1 VSISKPQVRRNVLKV
16 VELDRANTRRKRMT
30 NYWRK
35 IGIPYAAATIA
46 VALITALIAV
56 LHADRHASNISM
68 LYLLVVTVA
77 ALLLG
82 RGASIYCSILSFLAF
97 DWFFVE
103 PRHQL
108 TVSSFSEWLALCMF
122 LLTAIIIGQL
132 TALLRKR
139 MEEAQKSRNETAALA
154 EASWAVASDIDRDRV
169 LMKLLET
176 ILKVSAADAVSMCL
190 HPNELDET
198 VWIQSNCP
206 IQESDL
212 SKEAIS
218 HVLVRGQSIGW
229 DDSPHWKK
237 AFGDLKKSELIYLPI
252 TLNNEIF
259 GVICMRL
266 KPGAH
271 LEDSEKN
278 IINSVVNHAGVVL
291 HRDKLL
297 QIQTQAKAL
306 SEVDRLKTAL
316 LSMVSHDFRSPLTS
330 IKASVGSM
338 LQKNSSIDA
347 ETQTQLL
354 QGVDQE
360 ADRLNKMVG
369 NILDLSRLEADAWT
383 PKTELTTV
391 TELVGSV
398 LDSFGEEENKRIKVD
413 IADRDKEFSLD
424 SVQMTQVLRNL
435 IENALKYSKD
445 EVTVKFYNGNNMMNI
460 DVIDRGP
467 GLPRGEEKE
476 IFKPFHRSRS
486 LQESSTPGMGVGLA
500 VCKGLVEAHKGTI
513 TAANQNGGG
522 AVFHISLPQDN
533 GDKKGQ

>member
-1 VSISKPQVRRNVLKV
+1 
-16 VELDRANTRRKRMT
+16 MT

-35 IGIPYAAATIA
+35 IGIPYSAATIA
-46 VALITALIAV
+46 VAVTTALITV
-56 LHADRHASNISM
+56 VHADQHASNVSM
-68 LYLLVVTVA
+68 LYLLIVTVA

-82 RGASIYCSILSFLAF
+82 RGAAIYCSILSFLAF

-108 TVSSFSEWLALCMF
+108 TVQSFSEWLALCMF
-122 LLTAIIIGQL
+122 LLTATIIGQL
-132 TALLRKR
+132 TALLRRR
-139 MEEAQKSRNETAALA
+139 MEEAQKSRNETSALA

-169 LMKLLET
+169 LRKLMET
-176 ILKVSAADAVSMCL
+176 ITKVSSAEAVSLCL
-190 HPNELDET
+190 HPDVKDEP
-198 VWIQSNCP
+198 VWIHSNSP
-206 IQESDL
+206 IKESEL
-212 SKEAIS
+212 SKEAIT
-218 HVLVRGQSIGW
+218 LAMVRGQSIGW

-237 AFGDLKKSELIYLPI
+237 AFGDLNKSDLIYLPI
-252 TLNNEIF
+252 TLNNETF
-259 GVICMRL
+259 GVICVRL

-271 LEDSEKN
+271 LEVSEKN
-278 IINSVVNHAGVVL
+278 IINSVLNHAGVVL

-338 LQKNSSIDA
+338 LQANSTIDA
-347 ETQTQLL
+347 ETQKQLL

-369 NILDLSRLEADAWT
+369 NILDLSRLEADAWA
-383 PKTELTTV
+383 PKKELTTV

-398 LDSFGEEENKRIKVD
+398 LDSFGEEENRRIKLD
-413 IADRDKEFSLD
+413 IADRNKEFSLD
-424 SVQMTQVLRNL
+424 LVQMTQVLRNL

-445 EVTVKFYNGNNMMNI
+445 EITVKFYNGGNMMNI
-460 DVIDRGP
+460 DVIDHGP
-467 GLPRGEEKE
+467 GLPRGEESE
-476 IFKPFHRSRS
+476 IFKPFHRSAS

-500 VCKGLVEAHKGTI
+500 VCKGLIEAHKGTI
-513 TAANQNGGG
+513 TASNQSGGG
-522 AVFHISLPQDN
+522 AIFHIALPQEN
-533 GDKKGQ
+533 GDKKEQ

>member
-1 VSISKPQVRRNVLKV
+1 MRNALKV
-16 VELDRANTRRKRMT
+16 VELDRAMCAERIMT

-35 IGIPYAAATIA
+35 IVIPYASATLA
-46 VALITALIAV
+46 VAAITALISV
-56 LHADRHASNISM
+56 VHADRHASNISM

-103 PRHQL
+103 PRHHF

-122 LLTAIIIGQL
+122 LLTATIIGQL

-169 LMKLLET
+169 LTKLMET
-176 ILKVSAADAVSMCL
+176 IMKVSAADAASMCL
-190 HPNELDET
+190 QSKEDDEPI
-198 VWIQSNCP
+198 WIQSNSP
-206 IQESDL
+206 VRDSET
-212 SKEAIS
+212 SKEAMT
-218 HVLVRGQSIGW
+218 HALVRGQSIGW

-252 TLNNEIF
+252 TLNNETF

-266 KPGAH
+266 KPGAT
-271 LEDSEKN
+271 LKESEKN
-278 IINSVVNHAGVVL
+278 IVNSVINHAGVVL

-306 SEVDRLKTAL
+306 AEVDRLKTAL

-338 LQKNSSIDA
+338 LQAKSSLDPD
-347 ETQTQLL
+347 TQSQLL

-360 ADRLNKMVG
+360 TDRLNKMVG

-383 PKTELTTV
+383 PKKEPTLV

-398 LDSFGEEENKRIKVD
+398 LDSFGEEENQRIKLE
-413 IADRDKEFSLD
+413 IADRNKEFSFD
-424 SVQMTQVLRNL
+424 IVQMTQVLRNL
-435 IENALKYSKD
+435 IENALKYSRD

-460 DVIDRGP
+460 DVLDRGP

-476 IFKPFHRSRS
+476 IFKPFQRSKS

-513 TAANQNGGG
+513 TAANQTGGG

-533 GDKKGQ
+533 GDKKEQ

>member
-1 VSISKPQVRRNVLKV
+1 
-16 VELDRANTRRKRMT
+16 MT
-30 NYWRK
+30 KYWRK
-35 IGIPYAAATIA
+35 FGIPYLTATAA
-46 VALITALIAV
+46 VALMTVLIAV
-56 LHADRHASNISM
+56 VHADRHASNISM
-68 LYLLVVTVA
+68 LYLLIVTVA

-82 RGASIYCSILSFLAF
+82 RGASIYCSILAFFAF

-108 TVSSFSEWLALCMF
+108 TVASFSEWLALCMF
-122 LLTAIIIGQL
+122 LLTATIIGQL

-169 LMKLLET
+169 LKKLMET
-176 ILKVSAADAVSMCL
+176 IMKVSAADAVSMCL
-190 HPNELDET
+190 QNAEFDDSP
-198 VWIQSNCP
+198 VWIHSNAP
-206 IQESDL
+206 IQDDEL
-212 SKEAIS
+212 SKEAMT
-218 HVLVRGQSIGW
+218 HALVRGQSIGW
-229 DDSPHWKK
+229 DNSPHWKK

-252 TLNNEIF
+252 TLNNETF

-266 KPGAH
+266 KPAATI
-271 LEDSEKN
+271 EDSEKN
-278 IINSVVNHAGVVL
+278 IINSVMNHAAVVL

-306 SEVDRLKTAL
+306 AEVDRLKTAL

-338 LQKNSSIDA
+338 LQTNSGALDA

-369 NILDLSRLEADAWT
+369 NILDLSRLEANAWT
-383 PKTELTTV
+383 PKKELTTM

-398 LDSFGEEENKRIKVD
+398 VDSFGEQENKRIKVD
-413 IADRDKEFSLD
+413 IADRDKEFSFDL
-424 SVQMTQVLRNL
+424 VQMTQVLRNL
-435 IENALKYSKD
+435 IENALKYSSD
-445 EVTVKFYNGNNMMNI
+445 DVTVKFYNGNNMMNI
-460 DVIDRGP
+460 DVIDHGP
-467 GLPRGEEKE
+467 GLPRGEEKD
-476 IFKPFHRSRS
+476 IFKPFHRSKS

-500 VCKGLVEAHKGTI
+500 VCKGLIEAHKGTI
-513 TAANQNGGG
+513 SAANQSGGG
-522 AVFHISLPQDN
+522 AVFHIALPQEN
-533 GDKKGQ
+533 GDTKQQ